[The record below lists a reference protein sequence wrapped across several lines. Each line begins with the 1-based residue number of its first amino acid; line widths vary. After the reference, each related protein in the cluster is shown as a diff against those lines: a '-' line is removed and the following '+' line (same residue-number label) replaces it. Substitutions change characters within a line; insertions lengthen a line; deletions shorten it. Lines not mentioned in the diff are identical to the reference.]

1 VSPQATACWICLGE
15 LPQDGSAARYHPACV
30 QTLFGVAVV
39 PRVAF
44 GRLDIT
50 NWADEHAG
58 RLSISGYQLK
68 GPAALDEAGQTLT
81 LVERDGTHIVKP
93 PQPAYPHIV
102 ENEHVTMRLGRLV
115 GLKVAEHGL
124 IELDDGAVAY
134 LTRRFDR
141 PAGGAGPRVHVV
153 DFCQLAGVD
162 PADKEASSAEE
173 CAALVRQ
180 YARPEAALALFQL
193 FVFAYWVRNGDLHL
207 KNLMLLEL
215 PDRSYTLAP
224 AYDLLCTELYD
235 QKGMILPVGGER
247 VNIPRKLWL
256 DFGERACGIEPV
268 RAAAIID
275 AMIAQ
280 QPAAK
285 ALIESSALPT
295 PESKRKYWHWLQ
307 KRSRQLAGSV

>member
-1 VSPQATACWICLGE
+1 MTPQAKACWICLDA
-15 LPQDGSAARYHPACV
+15 LPQHGSAGRYHPTCV
-30 QTLFGVAVV
+30 QALFGVPMV

-50 NWADEHAG
+50 NWADDHAG
-58 RLSISGYQLK
+58 KLSISGYQLK

-102 ENEHVTMRLGRLV
+102 ENEHLTMCLGRLV
-115 GLKVAEHGL
+115 GLEVAEHGL
-124 IELDDGAVAY
+124 IELSDGAVAY

-141 PAGGAGPRVHVV
+141 PAGGTGPRVHVI

-162 PADKEASSAEE
+162 PADKDASTAEK
-173 CAALVRQ
+173 CAEMVRQ
-180 YARPEAALALFQL
+180 YARPEVALALFQL

-207 KNLMLLEL
+207 KNLMLREL
-215 PDRSYTLAP
+215 PDGSYTLAP
-224 AYDLLCTELYD
+224 AYDLLCTELYG

-247 VNIPRKLWL
+247 VNISRKLWL
-256 DFGERACGIEPV
+256 NFAEQNCDIDPG
-268 RAAAIID
+268 RAASLID
-275 AMIAQ
+275 AMVAK

-285 ALIESSALPT
+285 AMIERSALPT
-295 PESKRKYWHWLQ
+295 AESKRKYWHWLV
-307 KRSRQLAGSV
+307 KRSRQLSGLV